1 MALPMKNAMKVMK
14 SSAMKAKTSMKA
26 KAMKVMK
33 KKAVSKIAMGKRAKS
48 VVFRGSKEKTSGGL
62 AKSQLMKNKRGKVV
76 SKKMHAKGKTI
87 QKFVQRWLDSV
98 MTARKEL
105 GIKGFCAV
113 GGKSAQGKALY
124 AKAKV
129 SQSRLPAEFNL
140 LSQFEKHMQELQRAR
155 ITAGWT
161 YKPVAILHPHIL
173 KWEWMH
179 PLYTNKGLPL
189 RCEGLFEKKNPV
201 GLVGYVQP
209 LVQDTVTQV
218 ACFAVAASVRGGPG
232 PTRSYPEG
240 VTCLSAAHL
249 GFILASTKLD
259 SSKFGLRRF
268 GFTMNGALAVLHR
281 CLQLPDGS
289 LHRSV
294 WEKIHALRKA
304 LRWELE
310 ANWAQWEGAKV
321 LYDSPVFT
329 LAWDLHQATLKN
341 HGLDL
346 KQQAKFEE
354 EQDCAVERLKSN
366 MTVDLLAVPARP
378 EAFLPVAEWQEL
390 AR

>member
-33 KKAVSKIAMGKRAKS
+33 KKAVSKIATGKRAKS
-48 VVFRGSKEKTSGGL
+48 VVFRGSKEKTTGEEPAFVVIHGAGGPRQCH
-62 AKSQLMKNKRGKVV
+62 KSQMLYSRFYGATLVHMDGFK
-76 SKKMHAKGKTI
+76 SEAS
-87 QKFVQRWLDSV
+87 RWAPLHSR
-98 MTARKEL
+98 AGAPL
-105 GIKGFCAV
+105 
-113 GGKSAQGKALY
+113 L
-124 AKAKV
+124 V

-155 ITAGWT
+155 ITSGWT
-161 YKPVAILHPHIL
+161 YKPVPILHPHIL

-218 ACFAVAASVRGGPG
+218 ACVAVAASVRGGPG

-240 VTCLSAAHL
+240 VTCLSPAHL
-249 GFILASTKLD
+249 GFILASAKLD
-259 SSKFGLRRF
+259 CSKFGLRRF
-268 GFTMNGALAVLHR
+268 GFTMNGTLAVLHR
-281 CLQLPDGS
+281 CLQLPEGS

-294 WEKIHALRKA
+294 WEKIHALRQAVTK
-304 LRWELE
+304 
-310 ANWAQWEGAKV
+310 
-321 LYDSPVFT
+321 SPCHVT
-329 LAWDLHQATLKN
+329 YS
-341 HGLDL
+341 
-346 KQQAKFEE
+346 E
-354 EQDCAVERLKSN
+354 EQTCACAFICRIGVSLDQH
-366 MTVDLLAVPARP
+366 VDSLS
-378 EAFLPVAEWQEL
+378 
-390 AR
+390 